1 MYHTATATALATLA
15 VCASVCAVSAHV
27 HQHVE
32 SVAIHEQASAGDDG
46 QDKTSKESRP
56 QKPATHVL
64 FFLIDDL
71 GYADVGYH
79 GNPVGSA
86 VVTPTIDALSAA
98 GVRLE
103 NCESASMAACTCAR
117 TYICNKHAR

>member
-1 MYHTATATALATLA
+1 MATLTALSALA
-15 VCASVCAVSAHV
+15 LCTAHQPHTEV
-27 HQHVE
+27 RAAPVN
-32 SVAIHEQASAGDDG
+32 G
-46 QDKTSKESRP
+46 SRP
-56 QKPATHVL
+56 QSPATHVL

-103 NCESASMAACTCAR
+103 QCENMCTVCACAQKLHTLSARCTLESGFPCTFESRAEQ
-117 TYICNKHAR
+117 